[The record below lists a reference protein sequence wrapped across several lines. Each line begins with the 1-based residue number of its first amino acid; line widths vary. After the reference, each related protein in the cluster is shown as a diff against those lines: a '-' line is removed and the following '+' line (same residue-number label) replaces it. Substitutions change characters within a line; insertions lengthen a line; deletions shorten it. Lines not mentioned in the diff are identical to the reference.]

1 MRHVQGSSTE
11 RFVQG
16 LNSFYLG
23 YSGRKLRRYSERRL
37 KKLGLQRSDLP
48 TGITP
53 TSRFL

>member
-1 MRHVQGSSTE
+1 MKHINGTTTGCFVHGLGGFST
-11 RFVQG
+11 G
-16 LNSFYLG
+16 L
-23 YSGRKLRRYSERRL
+23 SGRQLRRYAERRM

>member
-23 YSGRKLRRYSERRL
+23 YSGRKLRHYSERRL